1 MARESYRNVRKNNY
15 TQVGNSMLWD
25 KNLTLQAK
33 GLLTIFLSNSNDWEL
48 NMKEIIKRSN
58 NGRDG
63 HYKVVNELIDY
74 GYFAR
79 VEIREGRQFSEI
91 IYLFSDCK
99 EDVTEELKQFR
110 DNKNAFI
117 NLSRK
122 AKKKDIG
129 EIPENQETEISGF
142 TGNQETEKQVSQN
155 QDTADQYNN
164 NNKGNNKGN
173 NTNLNNT
180 KDNNIYLSVI
190 NEMYE
195 NKSLPI
201 PILKMMSVHIDRL
214 TDDNIHP
221 FEIEAF
227 YNDYTEHKLDETA
240 FAYVLGNVLKKTKKN
255 INDFQAVM
263 KRSAKNYYKE
273 YLADND
279 EETPY

>member
-164 NNKGNNKGN
+164 NNKGNN
-173 NTNLNNT
+173 TNLNNT